1 MPSREGSMRSRRKS
15 ATWGAQ
21 WSRFGRKL
29 RTRWAKWKNSC
40 VVPKKIRKKVE
51 SKEDLP
57 MIRMRPGHISVIIL
71 MLGSFVALMGCVATG
86 VQPIDL
92 SYVPAAPPEKADAEI
107 SKLTFGVAQFIDAR
121 SQKEFVAEIPWPAG
135 KAQYKAS
142 KPLGAIVAEAVGKR
156 LEAAGL
162 KVVQLGEIWNLELGS
177 LKENWPDVVIGG
189 RIDQFWATTNTDDTI
204 HKVDADVSLH
214 MVVATPRG
222 KRAL

>member
-1 MPSREGSMRSRRKS
+1 
-15 ATWGAQ
+15 
-21 WSRFGRKL
+21 
-29 RTRWAKWKNSC
+29 
-40 VVPKKIRKKVE
+40 
-51 SKEDLP
+51 

-135 KAQYKAS
+135 KAQYKPS

-189 RIDQFWATTNTDDTI
+189 RIDQFWATTNTDNTI

-222 KRAL
+222 KRALYEKGIIGRADDTRFVSYVSQVKSALNNTYSASVDEFFKDSLLMRQLRTVGR